1 MIGLISAPT
10 NLGLR
15 PPVPG
20 GAPGASKGPEALR
33 EAGLHQRLL
42 ARGAVDEGTV
52 LPGRYVAAPD
62 LPPETLRNQASIV
75 DHSVRLAARIGEVQA
90 RGRAP
95 LIIGGDCSLLIGTGL
110 AMSRRGRHGLVHI
123 DGHTDFRHPGNSD
136 ECASLAGEDL
146 AAAVGLHWPV
156 VSDIEGRS
164 PYIAADDVVHVGSR
178 GDDEH
183 LDEVRGTLAR
193 TILASELQQVGTRI
207 AAQWIREV
215 VTQQGVAG
223 YWLHVDLDVLD
234 PAHLPAVDS
243 PSPGGL
249 SPAELTDLLASLAPG
264 ATGAQVTVFDPD
276 LDPDGSYASLVA
288 GVVVDGLG
296 ALGVAT
302 P

>member
-20 GAPGASKGPEALR
+20 GAPGASKGPEVLR

-146 AAAVGLHWPV
+146 AAASRAGRQ
-156 VSDIEGRS
+156 VSAVTKALQS
-164 PYIAADDVVHVGSR
+164 VALSLV
-178 GDDEH
+178 DEH
-183 LDEVRGTLAR
+183 IAHCVANAVKEGGSDADLK
-193 TILASELQQVGTRI
+193 LQ
-207 AAQWIREV
+207 
-215 VTQQGVAG
+215 
-223 YWLHVDLDVLD
+223 
-234 PAHLPAVDS
+234 
-243 PSPGGL
+243 
-249 SPAELTDLLASLAPG
+249 
-264 ATGAQVTVFDPD
+264 
-276 LDPDGSYASLVA
+276 
-288 GVVVDGLG
+288 
-296 ALGVAT
+296 
-302 P
+302 